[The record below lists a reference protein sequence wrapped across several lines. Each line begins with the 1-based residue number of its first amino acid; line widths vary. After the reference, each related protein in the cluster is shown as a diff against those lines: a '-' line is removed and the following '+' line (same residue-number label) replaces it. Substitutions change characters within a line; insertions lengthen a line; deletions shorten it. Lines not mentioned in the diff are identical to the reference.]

1 MSTSYRVIELVRK
14 AISTEYVTASDTQ
27 VARAMG
33 ISRASISAY
42 KLGREVMS
50 HEMLSRANVLMKL
63 SNYQLGELGWQLL
76 NERARSDQ
84 ERSVYAAMRAA
95 GRAIA
100 RSVLLAAAIGLGA
113 GALPSQ
119 HVRSAELGG
128 TSPAVHIMS
137 NRWCGHGGN
146 LPCRPR
152 SLYPHADASELRP
165 TRQLPV
171 HPDSHGMPDEVI
183 SRHEPDVLKAAVLA
197 VVAIV
202 THEEVLPCGH
212 DTIEIRHHAP
222 GRQKQ
227 HVLRIPERFLGERRA
242 VE

>member
-128 TSPAVHIMS
+128 TSPAVYIMV
-137 NRWCGHGGN
+137 NRKRKLFRRLKRLEPWP
-146 LPCRPR
+146 L
-152 SLYPHADASELRP
+152 L
-165 TRQLPV
+165 RQLWARMRCTGSQLSAWQSSP
-171 HPDSHGMPDEVI
+171 
-183 SRHEPDVLKAAVLA
+183 AY
-197 VVAIV
+197 
-202 THEEVLPCGH
+202 T
-212 DTIEIRHHAP
+212 
-222 GRQKQ
+222 
-227 HVLRIPERFLGERRA
+227 
-242 VE
+242 